1 MEKDMTE
8 PTGTRMDL
16 FEWRR
21 GGAGSQALWVL
32 EPRNVP
38 GVGRASAVIHVNR
51 SDPTKYAVAYVTT
64 GDAPNPNNI
73 ERLYGIESESLA
85 KETIETLIN
94 LNIAKGRAP

>member
-1 MEKDMTE
+1 MTE

-21 GGAGSQALWVL
+21 GGAESQALWVL

-73 ERLYGIESESLA
+73 ERLYDIESESLA
-85 KETIETLIN
+85 KAIIETLVITN
-94 LNIAKGRAP
+94 QIQERKP